1 MEKKRLSKEEF
12 LDVLKGNPIIAAVRE
27 EERLSQALQSKAKVL
42 FLLKTNVLT
51 LPNVVQEIKSHG
63 KLVFIHLDLL
73 EGLAQD
79 KYALRYL
86 GDVVGI
92 DGVITTRANLIQQAK
107 AEDLIAIQ
115 RFFVLDSSAL
125 ATGVKIMQSAE
136 PDMVEI
142 LPGIIF
148 IHLGEELRTQIP
160 YPLIAGGLIRT
171 PEEAREI
178 LKAGATAVSTTSVTL
193 WNM

>member
-1 MEKKRLSKEEF
+1 MEKKIKKSDF
-12 LDVLKGNPIIAAVRE
+12 LQILKSSPIIAAVRE
-27 EERLSQALQSKAKVL
+27 EDRLTQALQSKTKVL
-42 FLLKTNVLT
+42 FLLKTNILT
-51 LPNVVQEIKSHG
+51 LPNVVQEIKKHD

-86 GDVVGI
+86 GEVVGI
-92 DGVITTRANLIQQAK
+92 DGVITTRTNLIQQAK
-107 AEDLIAIQ
+107 EEELIAIQ

-125 ATGVKIMQSAE
+125 ATGVKIMQTSD
-136 PDMVEI
+136 PDFVEI

-148 IHLGEELRTQIP
+148 IHLGEELKNQLS

-171 PEEAREI
+171 PEEARDI
-178 LKAGATAVSTTSVTL
+178 LNAGAVGVSTTSIAL
-193 WNM
+193 WNL

>member
-1 MEKKRLSKEEF
+1 MQKKIKKQDF
-12 LDVLKGNPIIAAVRE
+12 LQTLKNNPIIAAVRE
-27 EERLSQALQSKAKVL
+27 EERLSQALQSKTKVI
-42 FLLKTNVLT
+42 FLLKTNILT
-51 LPNVVQEIKSHG
+51 LPNVVQEIKKHD

-86 GDVVGI
+86 GEVVGI
-92 DGVITTRANLIQQAK
+92 DGIITTRTNLIQQAK
-107 AEDLIAIQ
+107 EEELIAIQ

-125 ATGVKIMQSAE
+125 ATGVKIMQTSD
-136 PDMVEI
+136 PDFVEI

-148 IHLGEELRTQIP
+148 IHLGEELKQQLP

-171 PEEAREI
+171 PEEAKDI
-178 LKAGATAVSTTSVTL
+178 LNAGAVGVSTTSIAL
-193 WNM
+193 WNL

>member
-1 MEKKRLSKEEF
+1 MEKKIKKSDF
-12 LDVLKGNPIIAAVRE
+12 LQVLKGSPIIAAVRE
-27 EERLSQALQSKAKVL
+27 EERLTQALQSKTKVL
-42 FLLKTNVLT
+42 FLLKTNILT
-51 LPNVVQEIKSHG
+51 LPNVVQEIKKHD

-86 GDVVGI
+86 GEVVGI
-92 DGVITTRANLIQQAK
+92 DGVITTRTNLIQQAK
-107 AEDLIAIQ
+107 EEELIAIQ

-125 ATGVKIMQSAE
+125 ATGVKIMQTSD
-136 PDMVEI
+136 PDFVEI

-148 IHLGEELRTQIP
+148 IHLGEELKNQLS

-171 PEEAREI
+171 PEEAKDI
-178 LKAGATAVSTTSVTL
+178 LNAGAVGVSTTSIAL
-193 WNM
+193 WNL

>member
-1 MEKKRLSKEEF
+1 MEKKKISVKEF
-12 LDVLKGNPIIAAVRE
+12 LDIIKASPIIAAVRE
-27 EERLSQALQSKAKVL
+27 EERLPQALQSKSKVL

-51 LPNVVQEIKSHG
+51 LPNIVQEIKAHN

-92 DGVITTRANLIQQAK
+92 DGVITTRSNLIQQAK
-107 AEDLIAIQ
+107 AENLIAIQ

-125 ATGVKIMQSAE
+125 ATGVKIMQTAE
-136 PDMVEI
+136 PDLVEI

-148 IHLGEELRTQIP
+148 IHLGEELKSQIP

-171 PEEAREI
+171 PEEAKEI
-178 LKAGATAVSTTSVTL
+178 LSAGATAISTTSFTL
-193 WNM
+193 WNL

>member
-1 MEKKRLSKEEF
+1 MEKKKISVKEF
-12 LDVLKGNPIIAAVRE
+12 LDIIKASPIIAAVRE
-27 EERLSQALQSKAKVL
+27 EERLPQALQSKSKVL

-51 LPNVVQEIKSHG
+51 LPNIVQEIKAHN

-92 DGVITTRANLIQQAK
+92 DGVITTRSNLIQQAK

-125 ATGVKIMQSAE
+125 ATGVKIMQTAE
-136 PDMVEI
+136 PDLVEI

-148 IHLGEELRTQIP
+148 IHLGEELKSQIP

-171 PEEAREI
+171 PEEAKEI
-178 LKAGATAVSTTSVTL
+178 LSAGATAISTTSFTL
-193 WNM
+193 WNL

>member
-1 MEKKRLSKEEF
+1 MENKKISVKEF
-12 LDVLKGNPIIAAVRE
+12 LDVIKGSPIIAAVRE
-27 EERLSQALQSKAKVL
+27 EERLPQALQSKSKVL

-51 LPNVVQEIKSHG
+51 LPNIVQEIKAHN

-92 DGVITTRANLIQQAK
+92 DGVITTRSNLIQQAK

-125 ATGVKIMQSAE
+125 ATGVKIMQTAE
-136 PDMVEI
+136 PDLVEI

-148 IHLGEELRTQIP
+148 IHLGEELKSQIP

-171 PEEAREI
+171 PEEAKEI
-178 LKAGATAVSTTSVTL
+178 LAAGATAISTTSFTL
-193 WNM
+193 WNL

>member
-1 MEKKRLSKEEF
+1 MEKKIKKQDF
-12 LDVLKGNPIIAAVRE
+12 LQTLKNNPIIAAVRE
-27 EERLSQALQSKAKVL
+27 EERLSQALQSKTKVI
-42 FLLKTNVLT
+42 FLLKTNILT
-51 LPNVVQEIKSHG
+51 LPNVVQEIKKHD

-86 GDVVGI
+86 GEVVGI
-92 DGVITTRANLIQQAK
+92 DGIITTRTNLIQQAK
-107 AEDLIAIQ
+107 EEELIAIQ

-125 ATGVKIMQSAE
+125 ATGVKIMQTSD
-136 PDMVEI
+136 PDFVEI

-148 IHLGEELRTQIP
+148 IHLGEELKQQLP

-171 PEEAREI
+171 PEEAKDI
-178 LKAGATAVSTTSVTL
+178 LNAGAVGVSTTSIAL
-193 WNM
+193 WNL

>member
-1 MEKKRLSKEEF
+1 MEKKRITKNEF
-12 LDVLKGNPIIAAVRE
+12 LEVLKGNPIIAAVRE
-27 EERLSQALQSKAKVL
+27 EERLSQALQSKSRVL

-51 LPNVVQEIKSHG
+51 LPNLVQEIKSQG

-92 DGVITTRANLIQQAK
+92 DGIITTRTNLIQQAK
-107 AEDLIAIQ
+107 AEELLAVQ

-125 ATGVKIMQSAE
+125 ATGVRIMQTAE
-136 PDMVEI
+136 PDLVEI

-148 IHLGEELRTQIP
+148 IHLGEELKAQIP

-171 PEEAREI
+171 PEEAKDI
-178 LKAGATAVSTTSVTL
+178 LKAGATAISTTSVGL
-193 WNM
+193 WNF

>member
-1 MEKKRLSKEEF
+1 MEKKRLTKNDF
-12 LDVLKGNPIIAAVRE
+12 LEVLKGNPIISAVRE
-27 EERLSQALQSKAKVL
+27 EERLSQALQSKSKVL

-51 LPNVVQEIKSHG
+51 LPNLVQEIKSHG

-92 DGVITTRANLIQQAK
+92 DGIITTRTNLIQQAK
-107 AEDLIAIQ
+107 AEELLAVQ

-125 ATGVKIMQSAE
+125 ATGVRIMQTAE
-136 PDMVEI
+136 PDLVEI

-148 IHLGEELRTQIP
+148 IHLGEELKAQIP

-171 PEEAREI
+171 PEEAKDI
-178 LKAGATAVSTTSVTL
+178 LKAGATAISTTSVGL
-193 WNM
+193 WNF

>member
-1 MEKKRLSKEEF
+1 MEKKVKKSDF
-12 LDVLKGNPIIAAVRE
+12 LQILKSSPIIAAVRE
-27 EERLSQALQSKAKVL
+27 EERLTQALQSKTKVI
-42 FLLKTNVLT
+42 FLLKTNILT
-51 LPNVVQEIKSHG
+51 LPNVVQEIKKHD

-86 GDVVGI
+86 GEVVGI
-92 DGVITTRANLIQQAK
+92 DGVITTRTNLIQQAK
-107 AEDLIAIQ
+107 EEELIAIQ

-125 ATGVKIMQSAE
+125 ATGVKIMQTSD
-136 PDMVEI
+136 PDFVEI

-148 IHLGEELRTQIP
+148 IHLGEELKNQLS

-171 PEEAREI
+171 PEEAKDI
-178 LKAGATAVSTTSVTL
+178 LNAGAVGVSTTSIAL
-193 WNM
+193 WNL

>member
-1 MEKKRLSKEEF
+1 MEKKRLTKNDF
-12 LDVLKGNPIIAAVRE
+12 LEVLKGNPIISAVRE
-27 EERLSQALQSKAKVL
+27 EERLSQALQSKSKVL

-51 LPNVVQEIKSHG
+51 LPNLVQEIKSHG

-92 DGVITTRANLIQQAK
+92 DGIITTRTNLIQQAK
-107 AEDLIAIQ
+107 AEELLAVQ

-125 ATGVKIMQSAE
+125 ATGVRIMQTAE
-136 PDMVEI
+136 PDLVEI

-148 IHLGEELRTQIP
+148 IHLGEELKAQIP

-171 PEEAREI
+171 PEEAKDI
-178 LKAGATAVSTTSVTL
+178 LKAGATAISTTSVGL
-193 WNM
+193 W

>member
-1 MEKKRLSKEEF
+1 MEKKKISVKEF
-12 LDVLKGNPIIAAVRE
+12 LDIIKASPIIAAVRE
-27 EERLSQALQSKAKVL
+27 EERLPQALQSKSKVL

-51 LPNVVQEIKSHG
+51 LPNIVQEIKSHN

-92 DGVITTRANLIQQAK
+92 DGVITTRSNLIQQAK

-125 ATGVKIMQSAE
+125 ATGVKIMQTAE
-136 PDMVEI
+136 PDLVEI

-148 IHLGEELRTQIP
+148 IHLGEELKSQIP

-171 PEEAREI
+171 PEEAKEI
-178 LKAGATAVSTTSVTL
+178 LSAGATAISTTSFTL
-193 WNM
+193 WNL